1 TILKNQLS
9 FFLKICYLSND
20 IFHGKPTSFVAVYE
34 LKTKVLCV
42 VQMMQGIYKT
52 LVTFFIGRS
61 RSKFSPFTHPP
72 QIIIECSPR

>member
-1 TILKNQLS
+1 MRAAEIRITILKNQLS

-42 VQMMQGIYKT
+42 VQMMQNARHILHWEKQE
-52 LVTFFIGRS
+52 
-61 RSKFSPFTHPP
+61 
-72 QIIIECSPR
+72 QILSIHASATDNH